1 MKDIYFSYLCDL
13 GLGQDVRYY
22 EQLCKVLHDT
32 DFQYILDMD
41 ENRIV
46 DGLELRRAFFS
57 ENGINMEDS
66 VNYATKPCSVLE
78 MMIALAQ
85 RCCDTIL
92 EDGSGSDYTGEFF
105 RLMLQNLGLLVWP
118 DTHFNINKVDDI
130 LETFIDRKYE
140 PDGKGGLFYIP
151 DCRTDLRNVE
161 IWNQAMWYLETILN

>member
-57 ENGINMEDS
+57 ENGLITQPNR
-66 VNYATKPCSVLE
+66 VL
-78 MMIALAQ
+78 
-85 RCCDTIL
+85 
-92 EDGSGSDYTGEFF
+92 F
-105 RLMLQNLGLLVWP
+105 W
-118 DTHFNINKVDDI
+118 K
-130 LETFIDRKYE
+130 
-140 PDGKGGLFYIP
+140 
-151 DCRTDLRNVE
+151 
-161 IWNQAMWYLETILN
+161 